1 MSKANF
7 LILVIFFTINI
18 LKLEIPLGKSK
29 KLKSFNLLKYLKS
42 YKICK
47 SYCIFSKNGNYLMNI
62 GNQTINPSKI
72 ICIGTN
78 YMDHIEETG
87 LDVPKEPVLF
97 PKTLNCL
104 ISNNDPIIYP
114 RFLYNQRKYNRVD
127 YEVELAFIIKDRC
140 KYVPKEDVYNHIL
153 GYTVFNDIT
162 ARKMQ
167 AKDIVSKL
175 PWFRSKSFDT
185 FGPIGPRIVDTD
197 EIKDPHN
204 LNINL
209 KLNGE
214 IKQSSNTKHLLFKI
228 PELLEYI
235 STILTLEPGDIIAT
249 GTPSGIGSMQ
259 PGDLIEATIEKI
271 GTLVNNVVMEGE

>member
-1 MSKANF
+1 M
-7 LILVIFFTINI
+7 
-18 LKLEIPLGKSK
+18 
-29 KLKSFNLLKYLKS
+29 
-42 YKICK
+42 KI
-47 SYCIFSKNGNYLMNI
+47 GTE
-62 GNQTINPSKI
+62 TINPTKI

-104 ISNNDPIIYP
+104 ISNIDPIIYP
-114 RFLYNQRKYNRVD
+114 KFLYNQRKYNRVD
-127 YEVELAFIIKDRC
+127 YEVELAFIVKDKC
-140 KYVPKEDVYNHIL
+140 KHIPKNEAYDHIL
-153 GYTVFNDIT
+153 GYTVFNDVT

-185 FGPIGPRIVDTD
+185 FGPIGPKIVNTG

-204 LNINL
+204 LNIDL

-228 PELLEYI
+228 PKLVEYI
-235 STILTLEPGDIIAT
+235 STFFTLEAGDIVAT
-249 GTPSGIGSMQ
+249 GTPSGIGPIQ
-259 PGDLIEATIEKI
+259 PGDIIEATIEKI
-271 GTLVNNVVMEGE
+271 GTLTNRVVLESE